1 MAGWYQATAR
11 APKRFVAYLLI
22 TASVFPG
29 CARRTVPPIGFAGT
43 SFTPDADERRLWAQ
57 AEREEEQLQKAAGP
71 SGDPQLEQYLARIGD
86 RLTPGEV
93 KQAGGPGF
101 EFHVVPDPTLSA
113 FAMPNGTVYVHTG
126 LLAQVEDE
134 AQLAMILG
142 HEITHVTNR
151 HALQFR
157 RDARNRVIPQRVRAI
172 AESIGAAAAGPWAES
187 GDRVGTAGLT
197 QAAQVMLG
205 RGLELATLAA
215 IHGYGPDLEREAD
228 TGGLQKLVAAGYD
241 PGEAPKVFA
250 LLGKA
255 ARERGASE
263 TFFFGNPRRLDERLK
278 DAEDL
283 VQKRY
288 AGVRGEVNTEE
299 FALRTRVAV
308 RDNALLDIHAGRFT
322 LAQAQLDRVLALTPT
337 DPTAHLYYGDLY
349 RLQAQRVHAPRAKDS
364 LVQQALGHY
373 RRAADLDPAF
383 PDPFRQ
389 LGFLYYQQKEI
400 ARAKEAFQKYL
411 ALTPD
416 APDAK
421 RIREYLIE
429 LDR

>member
-1 MAGWYQATAR
+1 MAS
-11 APKRFVAYLLI
+11 LLI
-22 TASVFPG
+22 TASVLPG
-29 CARRTVPPIGFAGT
+29 CAHRTVPPIGFAGT
-43 SFTPDADERRLWAQ
+43 PFTPDADERRLWAE
-57 AEREEEQLQKAAGP
+57 AEREEARLQTAAGLY
-71 SGDPQLEQYLARIGD
+71 GDPLLEAYLARIGD

-101 EFHVVPDPTLSA
+101 EFHVVRDPTLSA
-113 FAMPNGTVYVHTG
+113 FAMPNGRVYVHTG
-126 LLAQVEDE
+126 LLARVEDE

-151 HALQFR
+151 HALQFQ
-157 RDARNRVIPQRVRAI
+157 RDARNRVVPLSVRSI
-172 AESIGAAAAGPWAES
+172 AESIGAAAGPWAEH
-187 GDRVGTAGLT
+187 GDRAGTAGLSQT
-197 QAAQVMLG
+197 AQVVLG
-205 RGLELATLAA
+205 LGLKVAALAA
-215 IHGYGPDLEREAD
+215 INGYGRDLEREAD

-241 PGEAPKVFA
+241 PSEAPKVFA
-250 LLGKA
+250 LLGKE
-255 ARERGASE
+255 ARERGAPE

-283 VQKRY
+283 VQTRY

-299 FALRTRVAV
+299 FALRTRTVV
-308 RDNALLDIHAGRFT
+308 RDNALLDIHAGRFA
-322 LAQAQLDRVLALTPT
+322 LAHAQLDRVLALAPK

-349 RLQAQRVHAPRAKDS
+349 RLQAQRAHALRAKES
-364 LVQQALGHY
+364 LAQQALGHY
-373 RRAADLDPAF
+373 LRAADLDPAF
-383 PDPFRQ
+383 PDPFRE
-389 LGFLYYQQKEI
+389 LGLLYYQQKET

-411 ALTPD
+411 ALKPD